1 MVKKLFPAQF
11 DTLLFSKSEHSF
23 KCLATILKALDAL
36 IYVSDIETYELIF
49 FNQYSKDL
57 WPDVSQ
63 KKCFHI
69 VHNKDDSPCEF
80 CTNAKLIDE
89 HGQAT
94 GTHLWE
100 YQDPNTRRWYQC
112 QDQAIQWFDGRLVRL
127 EIAIDITD
135 HKLLEQ
141 QLRVAHKKASSS
153 ANMDPLLNCLNR
165 RAFFERFDAVLSQC
179 QRHKYPLA
187 LVMMDVDK
195 FKQFNDNH
203 GHSFGDQVLL
213 KVTAVFA
220 KTMRESDIFARYGG
234 DEFILA
240 LPNTT
245 QENAVDLLTRIQYE
259 LLQLELSPESDF
271 SITISFGLT
280 SLIEHDTIDKL
291 LNRADIALYQAK
303 NSGRN
308 RIEVYRSPHGEAPST
323 KTPENQ

>member
-1 MVKKLFPAQF
+1 MKNMIKKHIPSQF
-11 DTLLFSKSEHSF
+11 DALLISESEHSF
-23 KCLATILKALDAL
+23 KCLATILNALDAF
-36 IYVSDIETYELIF
+36 IYVSDIDTYELIF
-49 FNQYSKDL
+49 FNKYNKEL
-57 WPDVSQ
+57 APDPHH

-69 VHNKDDSPCEF
+69 VHHMEASPCEF
-80 CTNAKLIDE
+80 CTNSLLINDQ
-89 HGQAT
+89 GQPT

-100 YQDPNTRRWYQC
+100 YMDPDTRRWYQC

-127 EIAIDITD
+127 EIAIDITE

-141 QLRVAHKKASSS
+141 RLRYAHQQASSH

-165 RAFFERFDAVLSQC
+165 RAFFERFDAILSQC
-179 QRHKYPLA
+179 QRHNYPLA
-187 LVMMDVDK
+187 LVMMDIDR

-213 KVTAVFA
+213 KTTSVFA
-220 KTMRESDIFARYGG
+220 KTMRESDLFARYGG

-245 QENAVDLLTRIQYE
+245 QDNAIELLTRVQHE
-259 LLQLELSPESDF
+259 LLKLELSPESDF

-280 SLIEHDTIDKL
+280 GLLKNDTLDKL

-308 RIEVYRSPHGEAPST
+308 RIEVYRSPHGEAPS
-323 KTPENQ
+323 KSS